1 MVLFHRTKRPATKYE
16 ANGQGL
22 PAPGPR
28 SAGDAL
34 RQQREALH
42 RDLKDVACALR
53 IKPAYLAA
61 LEEGH
66 PDRLPGPAYAAGFV
80 RAYGDHLGLDGAEIL
95 RRFRLEASGLDTKP
109 DLSFPMPLEE
119 KSVPGGAMLLVA
131 LILAVCGYGTWY
143 YLSTGER
150 SRPERIT
157 EVPVELLPLKPETP
171 AAKSLPPPAPA
182 TTPVKSVGPAV
193 GLPSVPAPS
202 SEAPA
207 PTEASAAPSDPTSAA
222 VASLATPPAPVV
234 TPDLR
239 TTSVT
244 TSESPRPGTSPD
256 IGSGSLPGVEKGVPS
271 STYGAIDGPVR
282 IVLAATTDSWIQIRD
297 ANRSLLF
304 TGLLKPG
311 ERYRV
316 PDRPG
321 LSMRVGNAGGLDV
334 TVDGK
339 PVPPLGPAGAVRNV
353 ALDPEALA
361 AKSEIHD

>member
-1 MVLFHRTKRPATKYE
+1 MALFHRTKTPVTEYGSDTA
-16 ANGQGL
+16 GP

-42 RDLKDVACALR
+42 RDLKDVAWALR

-61 LEEGH
+61 LEEGR

-80 RAYGDHLGLDGAEIL
+80 RAYGNHLGLDGAEIL
-95 RRFRLEASGLDTKP
+95 RRFRLEASGLDRKP
-109 DLSFPMPLEE
+109 DLSFPMPLGE

-157 EVPVELLPLKPETP
+157 EVPVTLLPAKPKP
-171 AAKSLPPPAPA
+171 S
-182 TTPVKSVGPAV
+182 AV
-193 GLPSVPAPS
+193 GLFATQLAGTAPVNSIGSTRSLPST
-202 SEAPA
+202 SEAPVG
-207 PTEASAAPSDPTSAA
+207 TEASNAPTTPSVTASTPLAPSTVTASVGAPDPTPRSITASEPSGPGGSHDARSAA
-222 VASLATPPAPVV
+222 ALGAETGTAPQ
-234 TPDLR
+234 
-239 TTSVT
+239 
-244 TSESPRPGTSPD
+244 
-256 IGSGSLPGVEKGVPS
+256 
-271 STYGAIDGPVR
+271 TYGAIDGAAR
-282 IVLAATTDSWIQIRD
+282 IVLLATVDSWIQIRD

-311 ERYRV
+311 EKYRV

-321 LSMRVGNAGGLDV
+321 LFMRAGNAGGLDV

-339 PVPPLGPAGAVRNV
+339 PVQPLGPAGAVRNV
-353 ALDPEALA
+353 ALDPDALA
-361 AKSEIHD
+361 AKSAVRD